1 MYKDLKD
8 TQMFLVTENAF
19 SAPATNV
26 KERKINDLTYVEF
39 DTKLQSW
46 ERQNRNKRI
55 YLTSFMLPSFDAPHI
70 KELQSKKS
78 WMGEAG
84 HPMSNDPKRIMTI
97 DPKLVSHKI
106 DRHWVEGNS
115 VYGHISTL
123 VNKYGKE
130 MTALILQGMEP
141 AFSLRAMCPMKP
153 DHASNGKVQS
163 GKAFIITYDW
173 VFYPSH
179 DDAYRDERTG
189 IKLVQTSAENNGNVM
204 ESAGMDMLVTE
215 SAVIDYIKDKSK
227 NIQVVSSMWEIATE
241 SMEIT
246 DDYKWAILKNGNDK
260 IYMSVEEQ
268 VRKQVTGYMKSM
280 Y

>member
-8 TQMFLVTENAF
+8 TQMFLVTEDAF

-26 KERKINDLTYVEF
+26 RERKINDLTYVEF

-46 ERQNRNKRI
+46 MRQNRNKRK

-70 KELQSKKS
+70 KELQGKKS

-106 DRHWVEGNS
+106 DRHWFEGDS
-115 VYGHISTL
+115 VLGHISTL
-123 VNKYGKE
+123 VNRYGKE

-153 DHASNGKVQS
+153 DHSTNGKIQS

-204 ESAGMDMLVTE
+204 EGTGADILVTE
-215 SAVIDYIKDKSK
+215 SAVIDYIRDKSK

-241 SMEIT
+241 SMELT
-246 DDYKWAILKNGNDK
+246 DDLKWAILKNGGDK
-260 IYMSVEEQ
+260 IYMSVDEQ
-268 VRKQVTGYMKSM
+268 VRNQVKGYMKNM